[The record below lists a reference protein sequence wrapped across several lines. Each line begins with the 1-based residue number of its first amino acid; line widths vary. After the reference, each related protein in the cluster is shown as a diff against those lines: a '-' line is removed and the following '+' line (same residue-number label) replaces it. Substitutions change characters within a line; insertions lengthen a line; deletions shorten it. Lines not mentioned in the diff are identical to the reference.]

1 MSSRAYLILHL
12 VAIALGAAACWWIVF
27 QDRPAEAVADSIT
40 AAAVAGYFEIVA
52 MRILG

>member
-1 MSSRAYLILHL
+1 MNSRAYVILHL
-12 VAIALGAAACWWIVF
+12 LAIGLGAAALWWIVF

-52 MRILG
+52 MRIFG